1 MQAERRL
8 VKNTIIYMVGNM
20 GSKIMQML
28 ILPIIT
34 AVLLTE
40 EYGYYDLVI
49 TTISLVQPIVTLQL
63 VEAMFRY
70 LFSGTT
76 EEKKKTTS
84 TVIACL
90 AVGALVLAVVMV
102 GIHLVTDAV
111 QFPLLIYLNYLSC
124 IAFTFMQKAARCEQ
138 KSIQVATSGVI
149 HTFVMLVVQAI
160 TLLVLKLRT
169 DGMLL
174 ANCVS
179 YIVSALYLNGYLHV
193 EKNFSMK
200 HVDLS
205 HAKELLKYSLPLVPN
220 SICWWFV
227 AACDKYVI
235 SFFLSVASNGI
246 YSIAGKFSQLLTLI
260 TSVFQMAWQESS
272 IIESDS
278 ATRNK
283 FYSNTFN
290 AYMRLLLAGYIVLLP
305 LIRVIMPY
313 LVAESYQ
320 IGYLYSPLLLIGA
333 VFSAFSQ
340 FYGSAYLAFKKTG
353 GAFSTTII
361 AAAINCSVAIA
372 LIKPLGLFGPA
383 LGTTC
388 AFLVQWLVRMYQMKE
403 YFRITIDKK
412 ALVILLAISSV
423 YTGMYYLHYTWVQI
437 VLFITGILVFVC
449 FNRKMIRP
457 IINKLLHRKEANT

>member
-8 VKNTIIYMVGNM
+8 VKNTIIYMVGNI
-20 GSKIMQML
+20 GSKILQML
-28 ILPIIT
+28 ILPLIT

-49 TTISLVQPIVTLQL
+49 TTISLVQPVITLQL
-63 VEAMFRY
+63 IEAMFRY
-70 LFSGTT
+70 LFSGTV
-76 EEKKKTTS
+76 EEKNRTTS

-90 AVGALVLAVVMV
+90 VVGAVVLAVAMV
-102 GIHLVTDAV
+102 GINIVTDAI
-111 QFPLLIYLNYLSC
+111 QFPLLIYLNYISC
-124 IAFTFMQKAARCEQ
+124 IAFTFMQKIARCEQ
-138 KSIQVATSGVI
+138 KNIQVAVSGVI
-149 HTFVMLVVQAI
+149 NTIVMLAVQAI
-160 TLLVLKLRT
+160 TLLSFQFRT

-179 YIVSALYLNGYLHV
+179 YLAAALYLNYYLHV
-193 EKNFSMK
+193 EKKFSTK
-200 HVDLS
+200 CIDFT

-246 YSIAGKFSQLLTLI
+246 YSIASKFSQLLTLV

-278 ATRNK
+278 DTRNK

-290 AYMRLLLAGYIVLLP
+290 AYMRLLLGGYIVLLP
-305 LIRVIMPY
+305 VIRVIMPY

-320 IGYLYSPLLLIGA
+320 IGYLYNPLLLIGA

-353 GAFSTTII
+353 GAFSTTVI
-361 AAAINCSVAIA
+361 AAVINCCVAIA

-383 LGTTC
+383 LGTAC
-388 AFLVQWLVRMYQMKE
+388 AFLVQWLVRMHQMKE
-403 YFRITIDKK
+403 YFKVTIDKK
-412 ALVILLAISSV
+412 ALFILLSISLV
-423 YTGMYYLHYTWVQI
+423 YTAVYYLHSTWVQI
-437 VLFITGILVFVC
+437 VLLVLGGFVFVC
-449 FNRKMIRP
+449 FNRQIIKP
-457 IINKLLHRKEANT
+457 IINKLLQR